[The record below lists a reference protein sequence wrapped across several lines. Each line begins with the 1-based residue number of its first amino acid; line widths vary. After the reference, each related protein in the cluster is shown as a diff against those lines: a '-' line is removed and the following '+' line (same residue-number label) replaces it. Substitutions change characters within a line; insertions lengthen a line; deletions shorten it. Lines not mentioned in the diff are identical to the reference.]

1 MKRRD
6 EKQESTSGIIGLGEY
21 IVEWR
26 KGQSREG
33 IVAGAWT
40 TDPVIVAFLLNPN
53 DPATF
58 RRFLLTSSIPI
69 VSALFFFLLLFYP
82 PVTNNED
89 VRASFG
95 LPLFPRMRI
104 LSFRLKSWEGN
115 MGTKEYGGEC
125 ETSLQGRVPPT
136 KSGLILEKKWN
147 FFFEARF
154 VKGYFFFLVWGCFG
168 DEIKFR

>member
-6 EKQESTSGIIGLGEY
+6 EKQEITSGIIGLGEY

-40 TDPVIVAFLLNPN
+40 TDPVIVAFLLNPD

-69 VSALFFFLLLFYP
+69 VSALFFF
-82 PVTNNED
+82 
-89 VRASFG
+89 
-95 LPLFPRMRI
+95 
-104 LSFRLKSWEGN
+104 
-115 MGTKEYGGEC
+115 
-125 ETSLQGRVPPT
+125 
-136 KSGLILEKKWN
+136 
-147 FFFEARF
+147 FFFF
-154 VKGYFFFLVWGCFG
+154 IHL
-168 DEIKFR
+168 

>member
-40 TDPVIVAFLLNPN
+40 TDPVIVAFLLNP
-53 DPATF
+53 DYPATF

-115 MGTKEYGGEC
+115 MGTKEYGGGCE

-154 VKGYFFFLVWGCFG
+154 VKGYFFFGLGMLW
-168 DEIKFR
+168 E

>member
-6 EKQESTSGIIGLGEY
+6 EKQEITSGIIELGEY

-40 TDPVIVAFLLNPN
+40 TDPVIVAFLLNPD

-69 VSALFFFLLLFYP
+69 VSALFFLLLLFYP

-125 ETSLQGRVPPT
+125 QTSLQGRVPPT

-154 VKGYFFFLVWGCFG
+154 VKGYFFFFG
-168 DEIKFR
+168 LGMLWE

>member
-40 TDPVIVAFLLNPN
+40 TDPVIVAFLLNPD

-69 VSALFFFLLLFYP
+69 VSALFFFSS
-82 PVTNNED
+82 
-89 VRASFG
+89 SFLSTCDKQRG
-95 LPLFPRMRI
+95 CPRV
-104 LSFRLKSWEGN
+104 FRFAIVS
-115 MGTKEYGGEC
+115 
-125 ETSLQGRVPPT
+125 
-136 KSGLILEKKWN
+136 
-147 FFFEARF
+147 
-154 VKGYFFFLVWGCFG
+154 
-168 DEIKFR
+168 

>member
-40 TDPVIVAFLLNPN
+40 TDPVIVAFLLNPD

-69 VSALFFFLLLFYP
+69 VSALFFLLLLFYP

-154 VKGYFFFLVWGCFG
+154 VKGYFLVWGCFG

>member
-40 TDPVIVAFLLNPN
+40 TDPVIVAFLLNPD

-69 VSALFFFLLLFYP
+69 VSALFFFLLFYP

-89 VRASFG
+89 VHASFG

-125 ETSLQGRVPPT
+125 EETSLQGRVPPT

-154 VKGYFFFLVWGCFG
+154 VKGYFFFFGLGMLWG
-168 DEIKFR
+168 